1 MLSWHDDPVLT
12 ASRVVFD
19 ARAIDEAVNAV
30 GRAVHERCA
39 GRDPIVLSVLIGA
52 LPFTAALLRRL
63 AFSLQLDYVQVAR
76 YRGAT
81 RGGELAWLREPA
93 MPLEGRQVLIVD
105 DVLDDG
111 DTLVEIARACTA
123 RGAAEVLTA
132 VLVEKQSPRRPAGQ
146 AADFTGLRA
155 GDEYLFGYGMDYRE
169 RYRHLPDIRALGAE
183 LEDKHG

>member
-1 MLSWHDDPVLT
+1 MSWHDDPVLT
-12 ASRVVFD
+12 ASRVMFD
-19 ARAIDEAVNAV
+19 ARAIDDAVNAV
-30 GRAVHERCA
+30 GSAVHERCA

-52 LPFTAALLRRL
+52 LPFTAALLQRL

-93 MPLEGRQVLIVD
+93 LPLAGRQVLIVD

-111 DTLVEIARACTA
+111 DTLAEISRACTA
-123 RGAAEVLTA
+123 RGAEEVVTA

-146 AADFTGLRA
+146 TANFTGLRV
-155 GDEYLFGYGMDYRE
+155 GTEYLFGYGMDYRE
-169 RYRHLPDIRALGAE
+169 RYRHLPEIRALPAG
-183 LEDKHG
+183 LEDEHD

>member
-1 MLSWHDDPVLT
+1 MSWQDNPVLT
-12 ASRVVFD
+12 TSRVVFD
-19 ARAIDEAVNAV
+19 ARAIDGAIDEV
-30 GRAVHERCA
+30 GRAVHARCE
-39 GRDPIVLSVLIGA
+39 GHDPVVLSVLIGA

-81 RGGELAWLREPA
+81 SGGELAWLREPA
-93 MPLEGRQVLIVD
+93 LPLADRQVLIVD

-111 DTLVEIARACTA
+111 DTLAEITRWCVE

-146 AADFTGLRA
+146 SADFTGLHA
-155 GDEYLFGYGMDYRE
+155 GDEYLFGFGMDYRE
-169 RYRHLPDIRALGAE
+169 RYRHLPDIRALAAG
-183 LEDKHG
+183 LEDQHG

>member
-1 MLSWHDDPVLT
+1 MRSWHDDPVLM

-19 ARAIDEAVNAV
+19 AREIEAAIGGI
-30 GRAVHERCA
+30 GRAVHERCV

-52 LPFTAALLRRL
+52 LPFTAALLGRL

-93 MPLEGRQVLIVD
+93 LPLDGRQVLIVD

-111 DTLVEIARACTA
+111 DTLAEISRACTE

-132 VLVEKQSPRRPAGQ
+132 ILVEKQSPRRPAGQ
-146 AADFTGLRA
+146 SADFTGLYA
-155 GDEYLFGYGMDYRE
+155 EDEYLFGFGMDYRD
-169 RYRHLPDIRALGAE
+169 RYRHLPDIRALADG
-183 LEDKHG
+183 LEENDG